1 MRHLIRMLGVMLAM
15 VGLVGALGASASAA
29 PAEAAAALPAVAST
43 GPSSTTVLTS
53 TLVPVE
59 QLVEDPSTTQKL
71 DSGGTV
77 TALTTRDGLRLFKS
91 ERKWYGYY
99 VSFTRTET
107 QLLAIGF
114 GSCAKFMSKIPV
126 IGGTLSGAC
135 FAIAAYAQ
143 YLVTVGKC
151 MAIRVLWNG
160 QVIPG
165 SRGC

>member
-1 MRHLIRMLGVMLAM
+1 RLDRHLLGPVQPADLRP
-15 VGLVGALGASASAA
+15 VLHTDHPPQDHRGLVFTRRSGVSFH
-29 PAEAAAALPAVAST
+29 PT
-43 GPSSTTVLTS
+43 LT

-107 QLLAIGF
+107 QLLAMGF